1 MKQIMTKLFIAMVAM
16 ATCVGFVSCEDN
28 NQNGNELNMAGKWYT
43 HTGDYHELLI
53 IEEDHSLVSLGSDGE
68 NIWMG
73 IKGQLTIDGD
83 RFEMIFED
91 DDNTEGTFTLE
102 GNKFT
107 IVDDADGIAYVY
119 TKLEEEVSVVGEWAY
134 ASSIC
139 HIRAIADEISLP
151 VGSVVDGEVIP
162 TTIPTSQIKGEFV
175 ENAVQKYFHNIS
187 FNADNTLTYSV
198 NIRDEE
204 RQVSKNYTVADNT
217 MTITGESGGI
227 DHTTSFMVF
236 QSPDH
241 QKTFLLLTKEAVAEM
256 FVGYAHALRQDGT
269 SSGSEEALS
278 DFKEA
283 FLAAFQ
289 NYAITITLTAK

>member
-1 MKQIMTKLFIAMVAM
+1 MKKIMTKLFIAMVAM
-16 ATCVGFVSCEDN
+16 VACVGFVSCEDKE
-28 NQNGNELNMAGKWYT
+28 QNGNEINLAGKWYT
-43 HTGDYHELLI
+43 YTDDFQEILI
-53 IEEDHSLVSLGSDGE
+53 IEEDHSMVSIGSDGE
-68 NIWMG
+68 DIWMG

-107 IVDDADGIAYVY
+107 IMDADGSTLVY
-119 TKLEEEVSVVGEWAY
+119 TKLEEDLSVVGEWAY

-139 HIRAIADEISLP
+139 YIRAIADEISLP
-151 VGSVVDGEVIP
+151 VGSVVEGEVIP
-162 TTIPTSQIKGEFV
+162 TTIPTSQIRGEFV
-175 ENAVQKYFHNIS
+175 ENAVQKYFKNIN

-198 NIRDEE
+198 NMYDEE

-217 MTITGESGGI
+217 MTISGESGGI
-227 DHTTSFMVF
+227 NHTTSFMVF

-278 DFKEA
+278 AFKEE

>member
-1 MKQIMTKLFIAMVAM
+1 MKKIMTKLFVAMVAM
-16 ATCVGFVSCEDN
+16 AACVGFVSCEDKE
-28 NQNGNELNMAGKWYT
+28 QNGNEINLAGKWYT
-43 HTGDYHELLI
+43 YTDDFQEILI
-53 IEEDHSLVSLGSDGE
+53 IEEDHSMVSIGSDGE
-68 NIWMG
+68 DIWMG

-107 IVDDADGIAYVY
+107 IMDADGSTLVY
-119 TKLEEEVSVVGEWAY
+119 TKLEEELSVVGEWAY

-151 VGSVVDGEVIP
+151 VGSVVEGEVIP

-175 ENAVQKYFHNIS
+175 ENAVQKYFKNINFKS
-187 FNADNTLTYSV
+187 DNTLTYSV
-198 NIRDEE
+198 NMYDEE

-217 MTITGESGGI
+217 MTISGESGGI
-227 DHTTSFMVF
+227 NHTTSFMVF

-278 DFKEA
+278 AFKEE

>member
-1 MKQIMTKLFIAMVAM
+1 MKKIMTKLFVAMVAM
-16 ATCVGFVSCEDN
+16 AACVGFVSCEDKE
-28 NQNGNELNMAGKWYT
+28 QNGNEINLAGKWYT
-43 HTGDYHELLI
+43 YTDDFQEILI
-53 IEEDHSLVSLGSDGE
+53 IEEDHSMVSIGSDGE
-68 NIWMG
+68 DIWMG

-107 IVDDADGIAYVY
+107 IMGADGSTLVY
-119 TKLEEEVSVVGEWAY
+119 TKLEEELSVVGEWAY

-151 VGSVVDGEVIP
+151 VGSVVEGEVIP

-175 ENAVQKYFHNIS
+175 ENAVQKYFKNIS

-198 NIRDEE
+198 NMYDEE

-217 MTITGESGGI
+217 MTISGESGGI
-227 DHTTSFMVF
+227 NHTTSFMVF

-278 DFKEA
+278 AFKEE